1 LYVKAAYTSTLRPH
15 TLYRG
20 GVTFENTDALGVS
33 KRTNVNARK
42 DPTGRR
48 EEAGYM
54 REAGE
59 RGGRRRG

>member
-1 LYVKAAYTSTLRPH
+1 
-15 TLYRG
+15 
-20 GVTFENTDALGVS
+20 VTFENTDALGVS